1 MHTRTKLILAA
12 LAAAIAL
19 GALVAAATA
28 TRLAV
33 SNQLVRITWNETRP
47 LTFEGGASFGAVR
60 CLLTMEG
67 TFHSRTVVKSPEA
80 LIGFV
85 TSATI
90 STCTGGSARALQ
102 ATLPW
107 HIFYG
112 SFSGTLPRITE
123 INVILVGTSFTVQ
136 SNLNGQECLYGATAG
151 GPMKGAIVRNT
162 TTGAAESLAPNENAG
177 FPITSGNTSFANC
190 PTVGFF
196 KGSSAT
202 LTVQLSTT
210 KVTVSLVA

>member
-33 SNQLVRITWNETRP
+33 SNQLVRITWSEARP
-47 LTFEGGASFGAVR
+47 LVFEGGSSFGAVR

-67 TFHSRTVVKSPEA
+67 TFHSRTVAKSPEA

-102 ATLPW
+102 ASLPW
-107 HIFYG
+107 HIFYE

-123 INVILVGTSFTVQ
+123 INVILVGDAFVVHG
-136 SNLNGQECLYGATAG
+136 NLNGQECLYSATAAS
-151 GPMKGAIVRNT
+151 PFKGAVVRNT
-162 TTGAAESLAPNENAG
+162 TTGVAENLRPNESVG
-177 FPITSGNTSFANC
+177 FAITSGNTSFLNC

-196 KGSSAT
+196 NGASAT